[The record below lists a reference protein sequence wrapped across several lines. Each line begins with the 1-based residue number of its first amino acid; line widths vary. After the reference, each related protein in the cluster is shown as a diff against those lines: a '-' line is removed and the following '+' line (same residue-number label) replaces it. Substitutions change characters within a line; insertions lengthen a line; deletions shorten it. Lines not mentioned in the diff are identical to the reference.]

1 MGSAVEQDSK
11 NKKGKMYFIIFFY
24 YKGNGP
30 PQRTGKPQY
39 Q

>member
-11 NKKGKMYFIIFFY
+11 NKKGIRYFIIFFY

-30 PQRTGKPQY
+30 PQRTGKL
-39 Q
+39 